1 MLHSWRERGQ
11 KMQEKEKERMQ
22 HMHAARLKLE
32 RKALV
37 ALPPCCIAERNP
49 PKESDGDGWMGWGDP
64 RYMAPP
70 DLCPPRPLSSSHAD
84 AVTQAHSTGKLN
96 IATDMHE
103 YSHGHAYYL
112 FAFVILVH

>member
-1 MLHSWRERGQ
+1 
-11 KMQEKEKERMQ
+11 MQEKEKERMQ

-49 PKESDGDGWMGWGDP
+49 PKESVRRWMDGVGRSKVHDP
-64 RYMAPP
+64 SRFVSPTAIVVFS
-70 DLCPPRPLSSSHAD
+70 CRCSHTG
-84 AVTQAHSTGKLN
+84 TQHRE
-96 IATDMHE
+96 IE
-103 YSHGHAYYL
+103 YYL